1 MKFEKEKAM
10 DSDQLAMVA
19 GGSINEVVVDFDHLR
34 GLKLTDYNYD
44 RLDTITNWDGVTKK
58 LEEVWSKVGICCV
71 TKPLGDN
78 TYTYGNKSIS
88 RSEAFAIAR
97 NFANSKKN

>member
-1 MKFEKEKAM
+1 MKFNMAQAM

-44 RLDTITNWDGVTKK
+44 RLDTMG
-58 LEEVWSKVGICCV
+58 L
-71 TKPLGDN
+71 
-78 TYTYGNKSIS
+78 
-88 RSEAFAIAR
+88 RH
-97 NFANSKKN
+97 